1 MQIGELSR
9 RSGVSVRML
18 RYYEREGLLRPS
30 RRVSGYR
37 AFSEDDLLVVR
48 RIRALNSVGL
58 PLKVIRKILPCARG
72 RALQFAPCAE
82 FQQSLREGI
91 AELDIRMC
99 KLAEN
104 RRMLSN
110 LLRGS

>member
-18 RYYEREGLLRPS
+18 RYYEREGLLRPA
-30 RRVSGYR
+30 RRASGYR
-37 AFSEDDLLVVR
+37 AFGEDDLIVVQ
-48 RIRALNSVGL
+48 RIRALNSFGL
-58 PLKVIRKILPCARG
+58 KLKVIRKILPCARG
-72 RALQFAPCAE
+72 GTLRFAPCAE

-91 AELDIRMC
+91 VELDLRMC
-99 KLAEN
+99 ELAEN